1 MRTYDNLY
9 RSNLH
14 TLIRLT
20 DLLLAA
26 LEIVDLVAV
35 DLTAP
40 REYTVEKADNDK
52 FVHKMCKNVSIV
64 LYHSYHVHVKFQ

>member
-40 REYTVEKADNDK
+40 REYTVKA
-52 FVHKMCKNVSIV
+52 VI
-64 LYHSYHVHVKFQ
+64 

>member
-26 LEIVDLVAV
+26 LEIDLVAV

-40 REYTVEKADNDK
+40 REYTVEKA
-52 FVHKMCKNVSIV
+52 VV
-64 LYHSYHVHVKFQ
+64 LQICA

>member
-26 LEIVDLVAV
+26 LEILVAV
-35 DLTAP
+35 GLTTP
-40 REYTVEKADNDK
+40 REYTVEKAVVKNK
-52 FVHKMCKNVSIV
+52 FVHKMCKNVSDDGG
-64 LYHSYHVHVKFQ
+64 